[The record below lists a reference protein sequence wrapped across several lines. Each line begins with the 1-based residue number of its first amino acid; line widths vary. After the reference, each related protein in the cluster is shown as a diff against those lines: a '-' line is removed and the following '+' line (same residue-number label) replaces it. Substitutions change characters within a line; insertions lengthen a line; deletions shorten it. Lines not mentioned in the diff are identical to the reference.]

1 MAQVAT
7 EHDIADRKGGF
18 SHTKKLEVIAIL

>member
-7 EHDIADRKGGF
+7 EHGIADRKGRF
-18 SHTKKLEVIAIL
+18 SLAKKLEVIAIL